1 MKKNK
6 SKRELKQDQKKVVKW
21 LKVIIVLCIAIIVIE
36 LGYIGLSYYNRSKSI
51 IYTDT
56 LNSFE
61 KVNDGYLV
69 AGNSDFKN
77 SSFNSYQDKYNKAKF
92 AKYNNDFEIE
102 FESAY
107 TKGYGSFFN
116 DVVTYDDGYIAV
128 GGAQYDEQQVEDNAT
143 DGLIVLYDKDGK
155 QVDTKT
161 VQIAGDTTFTKVL
174 LVDDGFIV
182 IGQSILQNMVIG
194 NNPKGGAL
202 MIKYSFD
209 LEEEWRTNYGGSKS
223 GIFNDAIIDG
233 DYIYLVGKDAT
244 RYGMIAKYTLSGER
258 VYAKTYEYT
267 DTVGFSSIVKVGDNF
282 FVAGSKTI
290 NIDAKDEDKVT
301 EALILKYDSDDQ
313 IFDIGKRPIDFVG
326 FKFTYGK
333 TTTRNSIFRNA
344 INSEKALNNQKYG
357 VHNLSSVISYNGWL
371 NVTDCY
377 TVKHENYKHSDKFY
391 KMKLKVAQQDSSY
404 KKKVDKIVKISNL
417 RSSIYELGKN
427 SLNNG
432 FVTRYVT
439 EKTLDGYVIREADKI
454 KVSA

>member
-36 LGYIGLSYYNRSKSI
+36 LGYIGLSYYNRNKSI

-61 KVNDGYLV
+61 KVSDGYLV

-77 SSFNSYQDKYNKAKF
+77 SSFNSYQDEYNKAKF

-116 DVVTYDDGYIAV
+116 DVAIYDDGYIAV

-161 VQIAGDTTFTKVL
+161 LQIAGDTNFTKVL

-194 NNPKGGAL
+194 NNPNGGAL
-202 MIKYSFD
+202 MIKYNFD

-244 RYGMIAKYTLSGER
+244 RYGMIAKYTLSGEQ
-258 VYAKTYEYT
+258 VFAKTYEYT

-282 FVAGSKTI
+282 FVVGSKTI

-301 EALILKYDSDDQ
+301 EGLIVKYDSDGNVLNEVTFSRNNALRFNKIVSDGDDL
-313 IFDIGKRPIDFVG
+313 IVVGHTYKKDEEKSTDTYNYLDYRGVIVKYNSDLEELSKATENGEGIDYFSDVIVMDDGYLVG
-326 FKFTYGK
+326 GASSSEELGSNNKDYRTY
-333 TTTRNSIFRNA
+333 F
-344 INSEKALNNQKYG
+344 LKYSKD
-357 VHNLSSVISYNGWL
+357 LER
-371 NVTDCY
+371 D
-377 TVKHENYKHSDKFY
+377 FY
-391 KMKLKVAQQDSSY
+391 K
-404 KKKVDKIVKISNL
+404 
-417 RSSIYELGKN
+417 
-427 SLNNG
+427 
-432 FVTRYVT
+432 
-439 EKTLDGYVIREADKI
+439 
-454 KVSA
+454 

>member
-36 LGYIGLSYYNRSKSI
+36 LGYIGLSYYNRNKSI

-61 KVNDGYLV
+61 KVSDGYLV

-77 SSFNSYQDKYNKAKF
+77 SSFNSYQDEYNKAKF

-116 DVVTYDDGYIAV
+116 DVVAYDDGYIAV
-128 GGAQYDEQQVEDNAT
+128 GGAQYDEQQIEDNAT
-143 DGLIVLYDKDGK
+143 DGLIVLYDKEGK

-194 NNPKGGAL
+194 NNPDGGAL
-202 MIKYSFD
+202 MIKYNFD
-209 LEEEWRTNYGGSKS
+209 LEEQWRANHGGSKS
-223 GIFNDAIIDG
+223 AIFNDAFIDG

-244 RYGMIAKYTLSGER
+244 RYGMIAKYTLSGEQ
-258 VYAKTYEYT
+258 VFVKTYEYT

-290 NIDAKDEDKVT
+290 NIDAKDADKIT
-301 EALILKYDSDDQ
+301 EALVLKYDGDGNVVDEVTFARNDAARFNKIVSDGDNLVV
-313 IFDIGKRPIDFVG
+313 VG
-326 FKFTYGK
+326 HTYK
-333 TTTRNSIFRNA
+333 VDE
-344 INSEKALNNQKYG
+344 EKSTDKYNYLDYRGLIVKYDSNLEEISSNKENGTGVDYFSDVMVMDDGYLVGGSSSSKELGSNNKDYRTYFLKY
-357 VHNLSSVISYNGWL
+357 NKDL
-371 NVTDCY
+371 
-377 TVKHENYKHSDKFY
+377 EREFY
-391 KMKLKVAQQDSSY
+391 K
-404 KKKVDKIVKISNL
+404 
-417 RSSIYELGKN
+417 
-427 SLNNG
+427 
-432 FVTRYVT
+432 
-439 EKTLDGYVIREADKI
+439 
-454 KVSA
+454 

>member
-36 LGYIGLSYYNRSKSI
+36 LGYIGLSYYNRNKSI

-61 KVNDGYLV
+61 KVSDGYLV

-77 SSFNSYQDKYNKAKF
+77 SSFNSYQDEYNKAKF

-116 DVVTYDDGYIAV
+116 DVVAYDDGYIAV

-161 VQIAGDTTFTKVL
+161 LQIAGDTNFTKVL

-194 NNPKGGAL
+194 NNPNGGAL
-202 MIKYSFD
+202 MIKYNFD

-244 RYGMIAKYTLSGER
+244 RYGMIAKYTLSGEQ
-258 VYAKTYEYT
+258 VFAKTYEYT

-282 FVAGSKTI
+282 FVVGSKTI

-301 EALILKYDSDDQ
+301 EGLIVKYDSD
-313 IFDIGKRPIDFVG
+313 G
-326 FKFTYGK
+326 
-333 TTTRNSIFRNA
+333 N
-344 INSEKALNNQKYG
+344 ALNEVTFSRNNALRFNKIVSDGDDLILVGHTYKKDEEKSTDTYNYLDYRGVIVKY
-357 VHNLSSVISYNGWL
+357 NSDLEELSKATENGEGIDYFSDVIVMDDGYLVGGASSSEELGSNNKDYRTYFL
-371 NVTDCY
+371 KYSKDL
-377 TVKHENYKHSDKFY
+377 ERDFY
-391 KMKLKVAQQDSSY
+391 K
-404 KKKVDKIVKISNL
+404 
-417 RSSIYELGKN
+417 
-427 SLNNG
+427 
-432 FVTRYVT
+432 
-439 EKTLDGYVIREADKI
+439 
-454 KVSA
+454 